1 MIQIKAAE
9 AEIWP
14 LFKDYVPVCNY
25 FFEKVC
31 IRKCI
36 SITTIIWLLGVVFF
50 KVKLVVLIFQL
61 GAIRPLLKNQGPTKW
76 WSSMNCCQ
84 TSNGANSIEMWYY
97 SLLIAPDNVFICCYF
112 LSLQWSRGFSG
123 WMSWTFSPQPT
134 VKLFSFFFPS
144 LSNVLFLFYFCV
156 LSVKRTEI
164 TMMMRSLALF
174 LFN

>member
-31 IRKCI
+31 IRKCV
-36 SITTIIWLLGVVFF
+36 SITTVIWLLGVVFFF

-61 GAIRPLLKNQGPTKW
+61 GAIRPLLKNQGPTRW

-84 TSNGANSIEMWYY
+84 TSNGANSIEMWYFCSMYYLKWHY

-134 VKLFSFFFPS
+134 VKLFSFFFL
-144 LSNVLFLFYFCV
+144 LSQIFCYFIFVCL
-156 LSVKRTEI
+156 LSSELR
-164 TMMMRSLALF
+164 
-174 LFN
+174 